1 MRIIATCMA
10 ANEADVIEAF
20 VRHNAALLDAL
31 VVLDHA
37 SIDATSRILRS
48 LGEEGFRLVVLRDN
62 DRAFRQ
68 NTRQTW
74 LARHYLER
82 LDADFC
88 FALDADELIKVS
100 SRAALERALGAIPA
114 DAAGGVAVQNYVGP
128 TPTGDDGAEPNPVR
142 RLTHRMLVERKQA
155 HKAVVPRFFARDP
168 ALHVSA
174 GNHAVVRVGA
184 GGVAAIPHVRLD
196 GAFLAH
202 YPVRSPRQVARKALL
217 GWLSHRLALPPGSG
231 ESLASHWR
239 GMFEGLA
246 RGEIG
251 VDEALARRAIALYVG
266 PGADGVDRQVRPEEL
281 TLDPLAVGYEL
292 RYTDPGGGL
301 APLAALATWADR
313 LVSELKSAPSGTGT
327 PAAGPRA

>member
-10 ANEADVIEAF
+10 ANEADVVEAF
-20 VRHNAALLDAL
+20 VRHNGALLDAL
-31 VVLDHA
+31 VVLDHG
-37 SIDATSRILRS
+37 SIDSTFRILRS
-48 LGEEGFRLVVLRDN
+48 LGEEGFHLVVLRDN

-74 LARHYLER
+74 LARHYLES

-88 FALDADELIKVS
+88 FALDADELIKVP
-100 SRAALERALGAIPA
+100 SRAALEQALGAIPA
-114 DAAGGVAVQNYVGP
+114 DAAGAVAVQNYVGP
-128 TPTGDDGAEPNPVR
+128 APIGDEGAESNPVR
-142 RLTHRMLVERKQA
+142 RLTQRMRVERKQA

-184 GGVAAIPHVRLD
+184 EGVAAIPHLRLD
-196 GAFLAH
+196 GVFLAH
-202 YPVRSPRQVARKALL
+202 FPVRSPRQIARKALL

-246 RGEIG
+246 HGEIG

-266 PGADGVDRQVRPEEL
+266 PGADGVEREVTPGEL
-281 TLDPLAVGYEL
+281 TPDPMAADYEL
-292 RYTDPGGGL
+292 RYTEPGGL
-301 APLAALATWADR
+301 APLAALATWADQ
-313 LVSELKSAPSGTGT
+313 LVSEIKSAQAGTAP
-327 PAAGPRA
+327 PAAATRA